1 MLKFFYF
8 NRLTQQ
14 LQELVTES
22 AQENNKCTKNRKH
35 KDMPK
40 HNKIKNNIN
49 SNNNNNNN
57 NRTNYCY
64 LH

>member
-40 HNKIKNNIN
+40 HNKIKI
-49 SNNNNNNN
+49 
-57 NRTNYCY
+57 T
-64 LH
+64 LTAITTTTIIIIIIM